1 MTPSPGPSRPSM
13 ASEDPSRPSMASGA
27 LGLLPG
33 ALGLLP
39 GVSHLTSHG
48 SWQPVIG
55 LEIHAQLSCSSKLFS
70 GASTTYGAEP
80 NTHASVIDVALP
92 GTLPVPNRAA
102 LDKAIRFGLAVG
114 AQIAPHS
121 VFARKNYFYPDLPKG
136 YQISQYERPVVS
148 AGRLSVRVDDG
159 RTIEVEIQR
168 AHLEEDAGKSVH
180 DAFHA
185 ATGIDLNRSGTPLLE
200 IVSAPVLHSPAEAVA
215 YLRTVHTLV
224 RWLGICDGNM
234 QEGSFRCDANV
245 SVRRSGETKL
255 GTRAE
260 IKNGNSFRFV
270 EKAIE
275 YEIERQIRALEN
287 GESIVQETRLYDA
300 AHHRTR
306 PMRSKEDADDY
317 RYFPDPDLPPLVVA
331 AADIAAIRATMP
343 ELPAERRARYQAE
356 LGLPEGDAEQLC
368 VDRATADFF
377 EALLAALKGAA
388 PGSGAAGASPHGQAK
403 IAANWVLGELAA
415 AQNEAALPIEA
426 ARVTPAQLAQLL
438 LRVGDGTISGKI
450 AKDVFAAMWRGEGDA
465 DTIIAARGLRQISD
479 SSALEAAI
487 DAILAEFPKPLA
499 DYRAGNDK
507 LLQFFVGQAMKRTK
521 GQANPQQLNALLREK
536 LAP

>member
-1 MTPSPGPSRPSM
+1 MTSSVASRLS
-13 ASEDPSRPSMASGA
+13 
-27 LGLLPG
+27 
-33 ALGLLP
+33 
-39 GVSHLTSHG
+39 SHG

-55 LEIHAQLSCSSKLFS
+55 LEIHAQLSCASKLFS
-70 GASTTYGAEP
+70 GASTAYGAEP

-114 AQIAPHS
+114 AHIAPHS

-136 YQISQYERPVVS
+136 YQISQYELPIVS
-148 AGRLSVRVDDG
+148 DGRLAVRVDDG
-159 RTIEVEIQR
+159 RTIEVTIQR

-185 ATGIDLNRSGTPLLE
+185 ATGIDLNRAGTPLLE

-215 YLRTVHTLV
+215 YMRAVHTLV
-224 RWLGICDGNM
+224 
-234 QEGSFRCDANV
+234 RCDANV
-245 SVRRSGETKL
+245 SVRPAGTDRL

-260 IKNGNSFRFV
+260 IKNVNSFRFV

-287 GESIVQETRLYDA
+287 GEAIVQETRLYDA

-306 PMRSKEDADDY
+306 SMRGKEDADDY
-317 RYFPDPDLPPLVVA
+317 RYFPDPDLPPLTVS
-331 AADIAAIRATMP
+331 AADIAAIRATLP
-343 ELPAERRARYQAE
+343 ELPAARQARYQQQ
-356 LGLPEGDAEQLC
+356 LGLPEADAVQLC
-368 VDRATADFF
+368 QDRATADYF
-377 EALLAALKGAA
+377 EDVLAALG
-388 PGSGAAGASPHGQAK
+388 GVEAGQHPDDAK
-403 IAANWVLGELAA
+403 QAANWVLGELAA
-415 AQNEAALPIEA
+415 ALNEAAITIEH
-426 ARVTPAQLAQLL
+426 ARVAAPALAGLL
-438 LRVGDGTISGKI
+438 ARIRDNTISGKI
-450 AKDVFAAMWRGEGDA
+450 AKDVFAAMWTGDGDA
-465 DTIIAARGLRQISD
+465 DAIIAARGLKQISD
-479 SSALEAAI
+479 TGALAAAI
-487 DAILAEFPKPLA
+487 DAILAEFPKQVA

-536 LAP
+536 LS